1 VIALEKLSSIVAEV
15 GAPLSTGPAP
25 AGERRLVPILGGTAT
40 GRLAGRILP
49 GGADWQILRPD
60 GFADIDARYQIA
72 TDDGARV
79 EVWSRGLRH
88 GPPEI
93 LDRLAQGEAVPADA
107 YYFRTAMRFETGAP
121 AYAWLARTLAVA
133 RGIREPD
140 RVRLEVF
147 ALA

>member
-1 VIALEKLSSIVAEV
+1 MIALAPLANIVAEV
-15 GAPLSTGPAP
+15 GPPQSTGAGA

-60 GFADIDARYQIA
+60 GFADIDARYQIETA
-72 TDDGARV
+72 DGARV

-88 GPPEI
+88 GAPDV
-93 LDRLAQGEAVPADA
+93 LDRLAHGEAVPPDA

-133 RGIREPD
+133 RGIREPT
-140 RVRLEVF
+140 RVRLDVF
-147 ALA
+147 AVG